1 MNVKSPEI
9 IAEFDPDLDQNMGNI
24 IKKYKKAMNQ
34 GQVSKENLFLKKI
47 RYQHPI
53 FRNLS
58 YNSYKLIFDFC

>member
-34 GQVSKENLFLKKI
+34 G
-47 RYQHPI
+47 
-53 FRNLS
+53 
-58 YNSYKLIFDFC
+58 